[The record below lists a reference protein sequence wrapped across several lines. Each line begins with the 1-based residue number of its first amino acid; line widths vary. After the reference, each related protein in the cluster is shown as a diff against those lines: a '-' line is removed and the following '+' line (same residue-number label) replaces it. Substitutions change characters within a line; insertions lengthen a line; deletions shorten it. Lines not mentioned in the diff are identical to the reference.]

1 MANQEQQNE
10 HKLSSLTSDDT
21 SFKLDTLSNQSLPSI
36 IENDI
41 ETNSL
46 HDIEKEFARISPS
59 FYSKSLSSIPYI
71 DSSSL
76 LDDQDISEKNQSSS
90 DLNRRIS
97 LTETDLVSSLHRN
110 LNQQNIDNSSDDD
123 ILFLEWDKERN
134 LFQDYINSLRK
145 EIRVLLQERLEYQQ
159 KIPNES
165 KHIND
170 DQMKID
176 LLQKSLEEKNFVL
189 KQLQSEYEIIKEK
202 NTNLIRKIS
211 LAQCD
216 TKSYIG
222 INDELKQKI
231 ADLTIDLQ
239 NHVLVKRR
247 LEISINNL
255 EKDCK
260 IIDAERIRL
269 TNDIK
274 ENQHNKQDLEKLLQK
289 ANVQIAEQGRI

>member
-1 MANQEQQNE
+1 MAKEQQENE
-10 HKLSSLTSDDT
+10 HELSSLISDEN
-21 SFKLDTLSNQSLPSI
+21 SFKFDTLSSESLPSI
-36 IENDI
+36 IEND
-41 ETNSL
+41 T
-46 HDIEKEFARISPS
+46 DIQKQYAQISPS
-59 FYSKSLSSIPYI
+59 SYSIDLSSLTNSNQLSSIPYI
-71 DSSSL
+71 DSSTS
-76 LDDQDISEKNQSSS
+76 LDDHEISKRKLSSS
-90 DLNRRIS
+90 DLSRKIS
-97 LTETDLVSSLHRN
+97 LAETDLVASLHRN
-110 LNQQNIDNSSDDD
+110 LDNSFDDD

-159 KIPNES
+159 KMSNES
-165 KHIND
+165 KYIHD

-189 KQLQSEYEIIKEK
+189 EQLQTDYDLIKEK

-211 LAQCD
+211 VIQCD
-216 TKSYIG
+216 IKSYLNVI
-222 INDELKQKI
+222 DELKQKI

-239 NHVLVKRR
+239 NHVIVKRR

-255 EKDCK
+255 ENDCK

-289 ANVQIAEQGRI
+289 SNVQIAEQGRI